1 MRPEQPSDPTRHHVR
16 RANQMKLAYTEEGE
30 GEGATTL
37 VAIPGLPGTSRDFRW
52 IAPALVD
59 GVKGNRKGGR
69 LLRLD
74 LPGYGE
80 SERRGYRAM
89 TIEERADA
97 VLEFLDLR
105 GLEQVVL
112 VGHSSGCTVAAQL
125 AVTHPER
132 VSHVVFIA
140 PPGPM
145 AHYAVDA
152 YKWLNLLL
160 LAAPT
165 RALMKPV
172 LSYIFMRTGF
182 PSYLSDDERIYSS
195 LDAGAKNFETHAH
208 NLEQMTQPTLVAW
221 AKDDRVI
228 PPKFIEPLVARVP
241 KGPRLCFDEGGHNI
255 QKTQAVEIAQAVLGM
270 LGFGEDVME
279 EE

>member
-1 MRPEQPSDPTRHHVR
+1 MRPEQPSDPARLHVR
-16 RANQMKLAYTEEGE
+16 RANQMTLAYTEEGE
-30 GEGATTL
+30 GATTI

-59 GVKGNRKGGR
+59 DMGRKEKGVR

-80 SERRGYRAM
+80 SERRGYAAM
-89 TIEERADA
+89 TIEERADV
-97 VLEFLDLR
+97 VLEFLDLMQ
-105 GLEQVVL
+105 LEQVVL
-112 VGHSSGCTVAAQL
+112 MGHSSGCTVAAQL
-125 AVTHPER
+125 AVAHPER
-132 VSHVVFIA
+132 VSRVVFIA

-145 AHYAVDA
+145 AHYAVDS

-160 LAAPT
+160 LLAPT
-165 RALMKPV
+165 RTLMKPV
-172 LSYIFMRTGF
+172 LSYIFARSGF

-195 LDAGAKNFETHAH
+195 LDAGAKNFTTHAH
-208 NLEQMTQPTLVAW
+208 NLEQMRQPTLVAW

-228 PPKFIEPLVARVP
+228 PPRFIEPLVARVP
-241 KGPRLCFDEGGHNI
+241 KGPRLCFEKGGHNI
-255 QKTQAVEIAQAVLGM
+255 QKTQAIEIAQAVSRM
-270 LGFGEDVME
+270 LGLEENEGGE